1 MFEYFDQLF
10 SPNASYSVVIE
21 DDGKVAY
28 AYPLLFIKV
37 NIVGDVWL
45 YEIKVRHHS
54 QRIANRKKNMPFL
67 NSSEFLKNSKNLEL
81 IATGQEL
88 KINCIFF
95 ENSTLTA
102 VEIFIRDRLIAILKP
117 NEKPGWSTLVKKDGP
132 LAKVIIN

>member
-1 MFEYFDQLF
+1 MSEYFDQLF

-28 AYPLLFIKV
+28 AYLFYQGK
-37 NIVGDVWL
+37 IVGDVWL
-45 YEIKVRHHS
+45 YNQS
-54 QRIANRKKNMPFL
+54 STPLTTDWNRKKNMPFL
-67 NSSEFLKNSKNLEL
+67 NSSEFLKNSEEFEL
-81 IATGQEL
+81 IATCQEL

-117 NEKPGWSTLVKKDGP
+117 NEKPGWYTLVKKDGP